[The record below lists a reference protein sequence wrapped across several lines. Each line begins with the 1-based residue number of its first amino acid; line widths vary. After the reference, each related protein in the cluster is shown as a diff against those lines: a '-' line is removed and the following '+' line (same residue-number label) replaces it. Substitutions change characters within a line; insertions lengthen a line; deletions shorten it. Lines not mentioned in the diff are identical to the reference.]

1 MDDDGYP
8 AATRAAFR
16 VFQPIP
22 TRWNDNDP
30 YGHMNN
36 VVYSEYFDTAVN
48 RWMIDSGSLEVPTGP
63 VVGLVAETR
72 VRFLESVGF
81 PDRLEIALSALRVG
95 RTSVTYGLGLFR
107 EGAERPA
114 AICRYV
120 HVYVDSATRRPT
132 PLPDSLRNGLAGL
145 EI

>member
-1 MDDDGYP
+1 MDEDYP
-8 AATRAAFR
+8 AAARGAFP
-16 VFQPIP
+16 VFQAMA

-48 RWMIDSGSLEVPTGP
+48 RWLIESGALEVPGGP

-81 PDRLEIALSALRVG
+81 PDRLEIGLSALRVG
-95 RTSVTYGLGLFR
+95 RSSVVYGLGLFR
-107 EGAERPA
+107 AGAAAPA

-120 HVYVDSATRRPT
+120 HVYVDATGRRPA
-132 PLPDSLRNGLAGL
+132 PLPDRLRDALAALIG
-145 EI
+145 